1 MINNKREIKISRI
14 FSDKDEYYQGYLS
27 EQTKPTI
34 ESRINN
40 LTKKFVKKLKK
51 ELKYITN
58 EKDKESLVGLIEH
71 YENKP
76 LAKIAHVADEV
87 EIIPPKKVESK
98 PLDKN
103 IFKTVLPLRDTSR
116 LVYWCDARSPINVGK
131 LGSSQAWR
139 FDKPPKTYY

>member
-1 MINNKREIKISRI
+1 MINNKREMKISRI

-103 IFKTVLPLRDTSR
+103 IFKPVLPLRDTSR

-139 FDKPPKTYY
+139 FNKPPKTYY

>member
-51 ELKYITN
+51 ELKYMTN

-71 YENKP
+71 YEAKP
-76 LAKIAHVADEV
+76 SAEIAHVADEV

-103 IFKTVLPLRDTSR
+103 IFKPVLSSRDTSR

-139 FDKPPKTYY
+139 FDKPSKTYY

>member
-1 MINNKREIKISRI
+1 MINNKREMKISRI

-51 ELKYITN
+51 KLKYMTN

-87 EIIPPKKVESK
+87 EIIPPKKVEPK

-103 IFKTVLPLRDTSR
+103 IFKPVQPLRSSSR
-116 LVYWCDARSPINVGK
+116 MIYWCDARSPINVGK

-139 FDKPPKTYY
+139 FNKPPKTYY

>member
-14 FSDKDEYYQGYLS
+14 FSDKDECYQGYLS

-51 ELKYITN
+51 KLKYMTN

-71 YENKP
+71 YEAKP
-76 LAKIAHVADEV
+76 SAEIAHVADEV
-87 EIIPPKKVESK
+87 EIIPPKKVEFK
-98 PLDKN
+98 PSDKN
-103 IFKTVLPLRDTSR
+103 IFKPVLPSRDTSR

>member
-1 MINNKREIKISRI
+1 MN
-14 FSDKDEYYQGYLS
+14 
-27 EQTKPTI
+27 
-34 ESRINN
+34 
-40 LTKKFVKKLKK
+40 
-51 ELKYITN
+51 
-58 EKDKESLVGLIEH
+58 SLVGLIEH

-103 IFKTVLPLRDTSR
+103 IFKPVQPLRSSSR
-116 LVYWCDARSPINVGK
+116 MIYWCDARSPINVGK

-139 FDKPPKTYY
+139 FDKPLKSYY

>member
-14 FSDKDEYYQGYLS
+14 FSDKDECYQGYLS

-40 LTKKFVKKLKK
+40 LTKKFVQTLKK
-51 ELKYITN
+51 EL
-58 EKDKESLVGLIEH
+58 SLATDEETKSFLIGLIEH
-71 YENKP
+71 YEAKP
-76 LAKIAHVADEV
+76 SAEIAHVADEV

-103 IFKTVLPLRDTSR
+103 IFKPVLPLRDTRR

-131 LGSSQAWR
+131 LGSSHAWR

>member
-51 ELKYITN
+51 ELKYMTN

-103 IFKTVLPLRDTSR
+103 IFKPVQPLRSSSR
-116 LVYWCDARSPINVGK
+116 MIYWCDARSPINVGK